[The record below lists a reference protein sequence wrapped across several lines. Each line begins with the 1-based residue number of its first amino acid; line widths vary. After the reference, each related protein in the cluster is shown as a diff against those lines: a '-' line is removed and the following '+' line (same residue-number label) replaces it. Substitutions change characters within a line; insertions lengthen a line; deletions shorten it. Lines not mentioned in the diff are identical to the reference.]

1 MAEIAALVIVQVL
14 FGINYVISK
23 QVIASFHP
31 LVWAGLRA
39 AIATVLLFGFARV
52 SGRPRPRLDR
62 DFLLPILGFAM
73 LGTVINQTC
82 FLVGLKYTTSTNS
95 AVINTLIPI
104 ATLLFSVLLR
114 REQATPSPDPQVR
127 LDHARISLHDGRI
140 EDAIADLQRLPGG
153 PDAQNWITAARRYA
167 EGQSALDMIEAT
179 ALLEPRN
186 LHNGAG
192 EKIGQAGPTVP
203 AVVEAASGSK

>member
-1 MAEIAALVIVQVL
+1 MRRELANL
-14 FGINYVISK
+14 FV
-23 QVIASFHP
+23 
-31 LVWAGLRA
+31 
-39 AIATVLLFGFARV
+39 
-52 SGRPRPRLDR
+52 
-62 DFLLPILGFAM
+62 
-73 LGTVINQTC
+73 
-82 FLVGLKYTTSTNS
+82 
-95 AVINTLIPI
+95 
-104 ATLLFSVLLR
+104 LR